1 VRGRIG
7 RIGRVVTGE
16 ARARV
21 EGGRKVTEGLSTN
34 SRRTAVV
41 VPPLLLLLLLLLL
54 PLAWEAQRACAALF
68 LLLTFAESSCSKCSE
83 MIFCGDLA

>member
-1 VRGRIG
+1 
-7 RIGRVVTGE
+7 
-16 ARARV
+16 
-21 EGGRKVTEGLSTN
+21 
-34 SRRTAVV
+34 VV